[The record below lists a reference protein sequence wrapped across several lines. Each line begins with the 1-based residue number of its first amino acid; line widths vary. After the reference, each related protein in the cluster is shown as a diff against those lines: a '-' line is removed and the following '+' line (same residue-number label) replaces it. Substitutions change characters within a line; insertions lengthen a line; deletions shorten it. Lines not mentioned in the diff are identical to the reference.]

1 MANSI
6 AFSVGG
12 SGGGSVIKSIKKI
25 SVSLGDVDITEY
37 KNGSNVYSIDV
48 PIGSTIDPDKSIV
61 LFPQQII
68 GMSKYNSN
76 GSGGTRYTLHTTVPL
91 LYEIAEDQITIL
103 LEQTDGAL
111 GSLDNTPFVVDVY
124 NIIQIIEFE

>member
-37 KNGSNVYSIDV
+37 KNGSSVYSIDV

-68 GMSKYNSN
+68 GMTKYTSD
-76 GSGGTRYTLHTTVPL
+76 GSAGTRYTLYTTVPL

-103 LEQTDGAL
+103 LKQTANGL
-111 GSLDNTPFVVDVY
+111 TSLDKATFVADVY

>member
-37 KNGSNVYSIDV
+37 KNGSTVYSIDV

-68 GMSKYNSN
+68 GMSKHTSA
-76 GSGGTRYTLHTTVPL
+76 GSVGTRYTLYTTVPL

-103 LEQTDGAL
+103 LEQTTNGL
-111 GSLDNTPFVVDVY
+111 SSLVNATFVADVY